1 MLKASRHTAALGFGA
16 RGFPRYEAYRDSGVE
31 WLGEVPE
38 HWEVKRLEYVASYRT
53 SSVDKRTEDGE
64 LPVRLCNYTD
74 VYYQDRIRASSS
86 EFMEATASAREIAR
100 FKLCVGDVLITKDS
114 EDWQDIAVPALI
126 DETAEDFLCGYH
138 LGIIRPGPTMHPAFM
153 LRALQSVAVNRQLQ
167 TSASG
172 VTRYGL
178 PNAAVTEALVPLP
191 PLDEQRAIAAFL
203 DRETECIDALVAK
216 NRLLIERLREY
227 HTALITRTVTR
238 GLPPEAARAAGMDP
252 SPRLKPSGV
261 EWLGEVPE
269 HWEVIE
275 NRRLFKER
283 DERSADGEGELL
295 TVSHITGVTRRSDK
309 PDVGMF
315 MAETLE
321 GYKVCHAGD
330 LVINTMWAWM
340 GATGTARE
348 KGLVSPSYNVYTPDE
363 RLLPRFVDMVYRSAR
378 YVLGITSESRG
389 IWTSR
394 LRLYPQQFLSLVTAV
409 PPIEEQ
415 QAIAT
420 HVDQIE
426 SESSRTIETV
436 AVAIERLQE
445 YRTALITAAVTGKI
459 DVRE

>member
-1 MLKASRHTAALGFGA
+1 MRVYPH
-16 RGFPRYEAYRDSGVE
+16 YRDSGVE

-38 HWEVKRLEYVASYRT
+38 HWEVRPLKSVLARNEGGVWGGDPEDDEGTIVLRSTEQTVDGGWSIDDPARRVLSSQARREAVLAAGDLVVTKSSGSELHIGKTSLVTHREAQLEACFSNFMQRLRC
-53 SSVDKRTEDGE
+53 
-64 LPVRLCNYTD
+64 LPTFNPRLAWFLLNSPVGRQQLVFGSNTTTGL
-74 VYYQDRIRASSS
+74 ANLN
-86 EFMEATASAREIAR
+86 ATI
-100 FKLCVGDVLITKDS
+100 LGDI
-114 EDWQDIAVPALI
+114 
-126 DETAEDFLCGYH
+126 
-138 LGIIRPGPTMHPAFM
+138 
-153 LRALQSVAVNRQLQ
+153 
-167 TSASG
+167 
-172 VTRYGL
+172 VT
-178 PNAAVTEALVPLP
+178 PIP
-191 PLDEQRAIAAFL
+191 PLDEQHAIAAFL
-203 DRETECIDALVAK
+203 DRETERIDSLIAK
-216 NRLLIERLREY
+216 KRLLMERLREY
-227 HTALITRTVTR
+227 RTALITRTVTR
-238 GLPPEAARAAGMDP
+238 GLPPAAARAAGLDP

-283 DERSADGEGELL
+283 DERSDDGAGELL
-295 TVSHITGVTRRSDK
+295 TVSHITGVTRRADK

-348 KGLVSPSYNVYTPDE
+348 TGLVSPSYNVYTPDE
-363 RLLPRFVDMVYRSAR
+363 RLLPRFVDMAYRSAR

-394 LRLYPQQFLSLVTAV
+394 LRLYPQQFLSLMTAV

-415 QAIAT
+415 HAIAA

-426 SESSRTIETV
+426 SESSRITETV
-436 AVAIERLQE
+436 AVAIERLRE

-459 DVRE
+459 DVRETTRTGKAGLE